1 MARRDALIEHLLRR
15 LGFGGSPADVEG
27 YADLGYATALDRLI
41 NYETVADDVD
51 DKIGQPGY
59 AGLTLTS
66 RLDASVNIGHARQRW
81 LFRMIHTERPLQEKM
96 ALFWHNHFATAYSKV
111 NGTFGPVQGTKLLAN
126 VSGQL
131 PGPQGQLETF
141 RKLALGSFTELLIE
155 VAKDPAI
162 LVWLDGRVNTR

>member
-15 LGFGGSPADVEG
+15 IGFGGSPADVEG

-41 NYETVADDVD
+41 NYETVPDNVD

-111 NGTFGPVQGTKLLAN
+111 SGSIGAADGTRSMAAKPSEDAAGVE
-126 VSGQL
+126 
-131 PGPQGQLETF
+131 GQLELLRRLAVGNF
-141 RKLALGSFTELLIE
+141 RTLLIAI
-155 VAKDPAI
+155 AKDP
-162 LVWLDGRVNTR
+162 